1 MIPAAH
7 AGATR
12 WGNGTRQRGDARRA
26 TGDTGSSARLSR
38 RVDDDDVEGL
48 HVSTECP
55 AHPRHQHTD
64 ERRDGHVSSLTPL
77 PSGGVGLGRS
87 FFFFFFKKL
96 PRATRQARHVTP
108 PQARGMDRTG
118 RVIAQKEFLQLGARG
133 RGRGSSHVLEP
144 LRSAV
149 VPLVERHLSGVVQQ
163 GRQDACTVS
172 HAVSPHTQ
180 LAFEMD
186 VPLLREGQEGHEAPN
201 VEVGRRV
208 ALHAPARLALRPLP
222 LSLSDHAPESWRWDG
237 LSQLMTNNPASCP
250 GARSRPGQP
259 TSVNA

>member
-1 MIPAAH
+1 
-7 AGATR
+7 
-12 WGNGTRQRGDARRA
+12 
-26 TGDTGSSARLSR
+26 
-38 RVDDDDVEGL
+38 
-48 HVSTECP
+48 
-55 AHPRHQHTD
+55 
-64 ERRDGHVSSLTPL
+64 
-77 PSGGVGLGRS
+77 
-87 FFFFFFKKL
+87 
-96 PRATRQARHVTP
+96 
-108 PQARGMDRTG
+108 MDRTG